1 MPHPVTFEHRSKKTM
16 IKLNSAELLF
26 DKQKVYA
33 KTSSVNKTKLSANN
47 QPGTLAVLL
56 YKAEGDSLPAPQQE
70 MLEKMMAACKFKPE
84 EVQYVNLQQD
94 EITLGDVLA
103 MNGLRLVLIFGK
115 YEGSRNMTALKLN
128 VPVALS
134 GVEVLLT
141 DSLEKLAAEPK
152 LKGNLWTALK
162 GALGL

>member
-1 MPHPVTFEHRSKKTM
+1 MYKVPTFEHRSEKTM

-26 DKQKVYA
+26 DKQKIFV
-33 KTSSVNKTKLSANN
+33 KTSTVNKTKLSANN
-47 QPGTLAVLL
+47 QAGTQAVLL
-56 YKAEGDSLPAPQQE
+56 YKADGDRLPAAQQE

-84 EVQYVNLQQD
+84 EAQYINLKND
-94 EITLGDVLA
+94 EATLGDVLA

-115 YEGSRNMTALKLN
+115 YEASRNMTALKLN
-128 VPVALS
+128 IPVNLS

-141 DSLEKLAAEPK
+141 DSLEKLTAEPK
-152 LKGNLWTALK
+152 LKGNLWNALK